1 MGYEEHAQQNQT
13 SYQHAA
19 AEETEHPGTK
29 RSWEP
34 EEDTDEEE
42 EQIWAERKKYW
53 QKPVSKGPRGA
64 SASGREASRFFLCPT
79 HIGDVENLQIWTV
92 TLW

>member
-1 MGYEEHAQQNQT
+1 MGCEEQAQQNRT

-19 AEETEHPGTK
+19 AEETEHPGMK

-64 SASGREASRFFLCPT
+64 SATGREERRPES
-79 HIGDVENLQIWTV
+79 
-92 TLW
+92 